1 MRVCSI
7 VLVFVDLF
15 RVLSSFKKKLWE
27 KVNRV
32 PVCMHSKR
40 RNSDARKNRQ
50 TLERNSKVK
59 IGIMCGCR

>member
-15 RVLSSFKKKLWE
+15 RVLSSFKKLWE

-40 RNSDARKNRQ
+40 RNSDARKGTDRRE
-50 TLERNSKVK
+50 ERIQKWK
-59 IGIMCGCR
+59 

>member
-15 RVLSSFKKKLWE
+15 RVLSSFLKKLWE

-40 RNSDARKNRQ
+40 RNSDARKR
-50 TLERNSKVK
+50 TDRREERIQK
-59 IGIMCGCR
+59 